1 MVTNVADVLSAYR
14 QPGGTG
20 AKATGA
26 GGAAGGESFAD
37 ALKNFGTDAVD
48 TIKQGEQAAM
58 AGATGKADLAS
69 VVTAVEN
76 AGLMLQT
83 VVSIRDK
90 VISAYQSIT
99 QTAI

>member
-1 MVTNVADVLSAYR
+1 
-14 QPGGTG
+14 
-20 AKATGA
+20 
-26 GGAAGGESFAD
+26 
-37 ALKNFGTDAVD
+37 
-48 TIKQGEQAAM
+48 M